1 MDENGTGTTVN
12 QKPPSSQLIDSPAIR
27 ELLAAPRHG
36 DNGPTDAPIRAIHR
50 GPSGY
55 ISLAV
60 KESGRTWRQ
69 LGAIPIGQP
78 FLPDLLA
85 QLAADGYFGLNTS
98 FRHGARF
105 RTSTRETWQP
115 IPGEGRGEQLVT
127 RTTTKRETI
136 NPDTGLLHAQHDT
149 STLKWLNVAHADLD
163 CYKLG
168 LSVGD
173 AVGEVINLQ
182 DSGVIPPA
190 TMFARSGRGLW
201 VFWFLVDG
209 MNPNEGEQI
218 IHGER
223 HQPGTPARATK
234 RSMALYAKVQNAIV
248 RKLTHLGADLAAVD
262 PVHSAPMPGTMKS
275 TGADH
280 RVLYWAQAT
289 ANGLQAY
296 QLPQLAAALGCDL
309 QRREHPIIERAL
321 SAHPLDAP
329 KKPANIEKGIKG
341 WKVRWDGVVRDLE
354 ILIRLREGRWPHGVS
369 RNRCAF
375 YYAVALQRAGM
386 HQTDVGQRVTVFG
399 ERVGLER
406 DEIAHAVKQCKKKA
420 QWSHLKRD
428 TYLRDLDVTPVER
441 SYLDAQ
447 RTPAPAPTAGKV
459 SIQPRRDALL
469 DAIGSH
475 FRGKVPSVRTMAAYL
490 ATQEVPCGNHS
501 TVHRDYLALGLQPTT
516 KAGRPPKLPL

>member
-1 MDENGTGTTVN
+1 M
-12 QKPPSSQLIDSPAIR
+12 
-27 ELLAAPRHG
+27 LAAPRHG
-36 DNGPTDAPIRAIHR
+36 DDGPTDAPIRAIHR

-55 ISLAV
+55 IPLSV
-60 KESGRTWRQ
+60 KEFGREWRQ
-69 LGAIPIGQP
+69 LGAIELGQP

-115 IPGEGRGEQLVT
+115 IPGYPPKFPKPGTDDKVIVPQQKIT
-127 RTTTKRETI
+127 RTTTRRETI
-136 NPDTGLLHAQHDT
+136 NPETGLLHAQHDT
-149 STLKWLNVAHADLD
+149 STLRWLNVAHADID

-173 AVGEVINLQ
+173 AIGEIINLQ
-182 DSGVIPPA
+182 DSGALPPA

-218 IHGER
+218 IHGQR

-262 PVHSAPMPGTMKS
+262 PVRSAPMPGTLKS

-296 QLPQLAAALGCDL
+296 TLTHLAAALGCDL
-309 QRREHPIIERAL
+309 QLREHPVIERAL

-329 KKPANIEKGIKG
+329 KNPANIQKGIKG
-341 WKVRWDGVVRDLE
+341 WKVRWDGVVRDIE
-354 ILIRLREGRWPHGVS
+354 ILLRLREGQRWPLGVS

-375 YYAVALQRAGM
+375 FYAVALQRAGM
-386 HQTDVGQRVTVFG
+386 HQTDVGGRVKAFG
-399 ERVGLER
+399 ERVGLEP
-406 DEIAHAVKQCKKKA
+406 DEIAHAVKQGKKKTK
-420 QWSHLKRD
+420 WSHLRRD
-428 TYLRDLDVTPVER
+428 TYLRDLEVTAAER
-441 SYLDAQ
+441 SYLDAL
-447 RTPAPAPTAGKV
+447 RTPAPSPTAGKASV
-459 SIQPRRDALL
+459 QPRRDAIL

-475 FRGKVPSVRTMAAYL
+475 FRNKVPSVRAMAAYL
-490 ATQEVPCGNHS
+490 STQEVPCGNHS
-501 TVHRDYLALGLQPTT
+501 TVHRDYLALGLKPTT